1 MVCCCG
7 KPEGG
12 PMKRAPF
19 VLCVLLS
26 SLLAAASALAADPA
40 PIKIGYIPVGDCLQY
55 YVAEDLGYF
64 AAEGLAATGLP
75 MKGGA
80 VIAPA
85 VEGGELAIGWSN
97 TVSIILAHAK
107 GFDFA
112 FLAPGAEGVA
122 GSNDVHA
129 LIVPTDSTL
138 ASVKDLAGK
147 TVAINT
153 LGNINEAAMRALA
166 EKAGIAPDSIRLV
179 EVPFPDM
186 AAALAK
192 GSVQAALVLEPF
204 VTAAVSRGAAKVL
217 DPSPHAVFGSPY
229 LMGGW
234 FAKRAWLKDHPAE
247 AAAFLRAV
255 TKASAFIAG
264 HPDKAREILSQR
276 TKLAP
281 ELAAEVVLP
290 RFPEKLDAAAL
301 TGIIDVSARFGL
313 LQKPFPAAEILAV
326 PGN

>member
-1 MVCCCG
+1 M
-7 KPEGG
+7 PIAAILA
-12 PMKRAPF
+12 MLTA
-19 VLCVLLS
+19 LL
-26 SLLAAASALAADPA
+26 LPLPLPAAALAADPA
-40 PIKIGYIPVGDCLQY
+40 PLKVGYIPVGDCLQF
-55 YVAEDLGYF
+55 YVAEDQGYF
-64 AAEGLAATGLP
+64 AAEGLAATGAP

-122 GSNDVHA
+122 GTNDVHA
-129 LIVPTDSTL
+129 LLVPADSKVG
-138 ASVKDLAGK
+138 SVAELGGK

-166 EKAGIAPDSIRLV
+166 QQAGIAPDSIRLV

-192 GSVQAALVLEPF
+192 GSVQAALALEPF
-204 VTAAVSRGAAKVL
+204 VTDAVSRGAARVL
-217 DPSPHAVFGSPY
+217 DPSPHAAFGSPY
-229 LMGGW
+229 LIGGW
-234 FAKRAWLKDHPAE
+234 FAKKAWVQAHPAE

-255 TKASAFIAG
+255 TRASAFIAA
-264 HPDKAREILSQR
+264 HPDKARAILSDR

-281 ELAAEVVLP
+281 ELAAKIVLP
-290 RFPEKLDAAAL
+290 RFPETLAPAAL
-301 TGIIDVSARFGL
+301 QGVIDVSARFGL
-313 LQKPFPAAEILAV
+313 LPKPFPAADILVA

>member
-1 MVCCCG
+1 M
-7 KPEGG
+7 PI
-12 PMKRAPF
+12 AT
-19 VLCVLLS
+19 VLVLAL
-26 SLLAAASALAADPA
+26 SLLLPAPALAADPA
-40 PIKIGYIPVGDCLQY
+40 PLKVGYIPVGDCLQFF
-55 YVAEDLGYF
+55 VAEEEGYF
-64 AAEGLAATGLP
+64 TAEGLSVTGAA

-122 GSNDVHA
+122 GSHDVHA
-129 LIVPTDSTL
+129 LLVAADSKI
-138 ASVKDLAGK
+138 ASVADLAGK

-186 AAALAK
+186 VSALGK

-204 VTAAVSRGAAKVL
+204 VTAAVSRGAVKVL
-217 DPSPHAVFGSPY
+217 DPSPHAAFGSPY
-229 LMGGW
+229 LIGGW
-234 FAKRAWLKDHPAE
+234 FAKKAWIKAHPTE

-255 TKASAFIAG
+255 TKASAFIAA
-264 HPDKAREILSQR
+264 HPDQARTMLSQH

-281 ELAAEVVLP
+281 ELAASIVLP
-290 RFPEKLDAAAL
+290 RFPETLDPTAL
-301 TGIIDVSARFGL
+301 TGIIDVAARYGL
-313 LQKPFPAAEILAV
+313 LAKPFPAAEILAA
-326 PGN
+326 PGD

>member
-1 MVCCCG
+1 M
-7 KPEGG
+7 PI
-12 PMKRAPF
+12 AALF
-19 VLCVLLS
+19 ALLTA
-26 SLLAAASALAADPA
+26 LLLPGTALAADPA
-40 PIKIGYIPVGDCLQY
+40 PLKIGYIPVGDCLQF
-55 YVAEDLGYF
+55 YVAEEQGYF
-64 AAEGLAATGLP
+64 AAQGLAVTGLP

-97 TVSIILAHAK
+97 TVSIILAQAK

-122 GSNDVHA
+122 ATNDVHA
-129 LIVPTDSTL
+129 LLVAADSKI

-166 EKAGIAPDSIRLV
+166 EQAGIAPDSIRLV

-186 AAALAK
+186 AAALSK

-204 VTAAVSRGAAKVL
+204 VTDAVSRGAAKILV
-217 DPSPHAVFGSPY
+217 PSPHAAFGSPY
-229 LMGGW
+229 LIGGW
-234 FAKRAWLKDHPAE
+234 FAKKAWIKAHPAE
-247 AAAFLRAV
+247 AAAFARAV
-255 TKASAFIAG
+255 TQASAFIAA
-264 HPDKAREILSQR
+264 HPDKARAILSQR

-281 ELAAEVVLP
+281 ELAAKIVLP
-290 RFPEKLDAAAL
+290 RFPETLAPAAL
-301 TGIIDVSARFGL
+301 QGVIDVSARFGL
-313 LQKPFPAAEILAV
+313 LSKPFPAADLLAV

>member
-1 MVCCCG
+1 M
-7 KPEGG
+7 PI
-12 PMKRAPF
+12 AALF
-19 VLCVLLS
+19 ALLTA
-26 SLLAAASALAADPA
+26 LLLPAAALAADPV

-64 AAEGLAATGLP
+64 ATEGLAATGLP

-122 GSNDVHA
+122 GTNDVHA
-129 LIVPTDSTL
+129 LLVAADSKIT
-138 ASVKDLAGK
+138 AVAELAGK

-186 AAALAK
+186 AGALAK

-204 VTAAVSRGAAKVL
+204 VTDAVSRGAAKVL
-217 DPSPHAVFGSPY
+217 TPSPHDAFGSPY
-229 LMGGW
+229 LIGGW
-234 FAKRAWLKDHPAE
+234 FAKKAWIKAHPAE
-247 AAAFLRAV
+247 AAGFLRAV
-255 TKASAFIAG
+255 TKASAFIAA
-264 HPDKAREILSQR
+264 HPDKARTLLSQR

-281 ELAAEVVLP
+281 ELAAKITLP
-290 RFPEKLDAAAL
+290 RFPETLSPTAL
-301 TGIIDVSARFGL
+301 QGVIDVAARFGL
-313 LQKPFPAAEILAV
+313 LRAPFPATDILAA

>member
-1 MVCCCG
+1 MKRTLSACCG
-7 KPEGG
+7 
-12 PMKRAPF
+12 
-19 VLCVLLS
+19 LLLT
-26 SLLAAASALAADPA
+26 LLLVVSVQAADLA
-40 PIKIGYIPVGDCLQY
+40 PLKVGYIPVGDCLQF
-55 YVAEDLGYF
+55 YVAEDQGYF
-64 AAEGLAATGLP
+64 AAEGLAVTGAP

-85 VEGGELAIGWSN
+85 VEGGELVIGWSN

-107 GFDFA
+107 GFDFT

-129 LIVPTDSTL
+129 LLVPADSKIV
-138 ASVKDLAGK
+138 SVKDLAGK

-204 VTAAVSRGAAKVL
+204 VTDAVSRGAAKIL
-217 DPSPHAVFGSPY
+217 DPSPHAAFGSPY
-229 LMGGW
+229 LIGGW
-234 FAKRAWLKDHPAE
+234 FAKKAWIEAHPAE
-247 AAAFLRAV
+247 AAAFARAV
-255 TKASAFIAG
+255 TKASAFIAAK
-264 HPDKAREILSQR
+264 PDKAREILSAR

-281 ELAAEVVLP
+281 ELAARIVLP
-290 RFPEKLDAAAL
+290 RFPEKLEPTAL
-301 TGIIDVSARFGL
+301 QGVIDVAARFGL
-313 LQKPFPAAEILAV
+313 LRAPFPAGDILAA

>member
-1 MVCCCG
+1 MKATACACC
-7 KPEGG
+7 
-12 PMKRAPF
+12 A
-19 VLCVLLS
+19 LLL
-26 SLLAAASALAADPA
+26 SLLAATAALAADPTA
-40 PIKIGYIPVGDCLQY
+40 IKIGYIPVGDCLQY

-64 AAEGLAATGLP
+64 AAEGLAATGLA

-129 LIVPTDSTL
+129 LLVAADAKI
-138 ASVKDLAGK
+138 ASVADLAGK

-166 EKAGIAPDSIRLV
+166 EKAGIAPDAIRLV

-186 AAALAK
+186 VSALGK

-204 VTAAVSRGAAKVL
+204 VTDAVSRGAAKVL
-217 DPSPHAVFGSPY
+217 DPSPHAAFGSPY
-229 LMGGW
+229 LIGGW
-234 FAKRAWLKDHPAE
+234 FAKKAWLKAHPTE

-255 TKASAFIAG
+255 TKASAFIAA
-264 HPDKAREILSQR
+264 HPNQARTMLSQR

-281 ELAAEVVLP
+281 ELAANIVLP
-290 RFPEKLDAAAL
+290 RFPETLAPAAL
-301 TGIIDVSARFGL
+301 TGIIDVAARYGL
-313 LQKPFPAAEILAV
+313 LAKPFPAAEILAA
-326 PGN
+326 PAD

>member
-1 MVCCCG
+1 MKLFSLVLSILSLACG
-7 KPEGG
+7 LSLA
-12 PMKRAPF
+12 APA
-19 VLCVLLS
+19 
-26 SLLAAASALAADPA
+26 LAAA
-40 PIKIGYIPVGDCLQY
+40 PIPLKVGYIPVGDCLQF
-55 YVAEDLGYF
+55 YVAEEQGYF
-64 AAEGLAATGLP
+64 AAQGLAVTGAP

-97 TVSIILAHAK
+97 TVSIILAQAK

-122 GSNDVHA
+122 VTNDVHA
-129 LIVPTDSTL
+129 LLVAADSKI

-166 EKAGIAPDSIRLV
+166 EQAGIAPDSIRLV

-186 AAALAK
+186 AAALSK

-204 VTAAVSRGAAKVL
+204 VTDAVSRGAAKILV
-217 DPSPHAVFGSPY
+217 PSPHAAFGSPY
-229 LMGGW
+229 LIGGW
-234 FAKRAWLKDHPAE
+234 FAKKAWIKAHPAE
-247 AAAFLRAV
+247 AAAFTRAV
-255 TKASAFIAG
+255 TQASAFIAA
-264 HPDKAREILSQR
+264 HPDKARAILSER
-276 TKLAP
+276 TKLDP
-281 ELAAEVVLP
+281 QLAAKIVLP
-290 RFPEKLDAAAL
+290 RFPETLAPAAL
-301 TGIIDVSARFGL
+301 QGVIDVSARFGL
-313 LQKPFPAAEILAV
+313 LAKPFPAADLLAV

>member
-1 MVCCCG
+1 M
-7 KPEGG
+7 PIAAILA
-12 PMKRAPF
+12 MLTA
-19 VLCVLLS
+19 LL
-26 SLLAAASALAADPA
+26 LPLPLPAAALAADPA
-40 PIKIGYIPVGDCLQY
+40 PLKVGYIPVGDCLQF
-55 YVAEDLGYF
+55 YVAEDQGYF
-64 AAEGLAATGLP
+64 AAEGLAATGAP

-122 GSNDVHA
+122 GTNDVHA
-129 LIVPTDSTL
+129 LLVPADSKVG
-138 ASVKDLAGK
+138 SVAELGGK

-166 EKAGIAPDSIRLV
+166 QQAGIAPDSIRLV

-192 GSVQAALVLEPF
+192 GSVQAALALEPF
-204 VTAAVSRGAAKVL
+204 VTDAVSRGAARVL
-217 DPSPHAVFGSPY
+217 DPSPHAAFGSPY
-229 LMGGW
+229 LIGGW
-234 FAKRAWLKDHPAE
+234 FAKKAWVQAHPAE

-255 TKASAFIAG
+255 TRASAFIAA
-264 HPDKAREILSQR
+264 HPDKARAILSDR

-281 ELAAEVVLP
+281 ELAAKIVLP
-290 RFPEKLDAAAL
+290 RFPETLAPAAL
-301 TGIIDVSARFGL
+301 QGVIDVSARFGL
-313 LQKPFPAAEILAV
+313 LAKPFPAADILVA

>member
-1 MVCCCG
+1 M
-7 KPEGG
+7 PI
-12 PMKRAPF
+12 AALF
-19 VLCVLLS
+19 ALLTA
-26 SLLAAASALAADPA
+26 LLLPAAALAADPV

-64 AAEGLAATGLP
+64 AAEGLAAAGLA

-97 TVSIILAHAK
+97 TVSIILARAK

-129 LIVPTDSTL
+129 LLVAADSNIT
-138 ASVKDLAGK
+138 SVAGLAGK

-166 EKAGIAPDSIRLV
+166 EQAGIAPDSIRLV

-186 AAALAK
+186 AGALAK

-204 VTAAVSRGAAKVL
+204 VTDAVSRGAAKVL
-217 DPSPHAVFGSPY
+217 TPSPHAAFGSPY
-229 LMGGW
+229 LIGGW
-234 FAKRAWLKDHPAE
+234 FAKKAWIKAHPAE
-247 AAAFLRAV
+247 AAAFYRAV
-255 TKASAFIAG
+255 TKASAFIAA

-281 ELAAEVVLP
+281 ELAAKIVLP
-290 RFPEKLDAAAL
+290 RFPETLDPAAL
-301 TGIIDVSARFGL
+301 AGVIDVSARYGL
-313 LQKPFPAAEILAV
+313 LAKPFPAAEILAS
-326 PGN
+326 PGI